1 MALKITREIPLGS
14 GNRGF
19 RFENHDDRAR
29 DKRQYQEGLSL
40 EKARFRRGSLA
51 QRLFDRLS
59 YEKKAA

>member
-1 MALKITREIPLGS
+1 MALKIIREIPLGL

-19 RFENHDDRAR
+19 HFENQDDRAR
-29 DKRQYQEGLSL
+29 DKRQYLEGLSL
-40 EKARFRRGSLA
+40 EKARFRQGSLA